1 MTPNIQP
8 MDTPKT
14 RAEFEHRFHHLREAL
29 KNGKLHIP
37 PSMGES
43 LLRLSLLRLRLLPNG
58 RLDFLSV
65 DESARLQANM
75 MLQFASLKDSLQDRE
90 EQDLPSGK

>member
-1 MTPNIQP
+1 MIPNIQP

-14 RAEFEHRFHHLREAL
+14 RAEFELRFHYLREAL
-29 KNGKLHIP
+29 QNGKLRIP
-37 PSMGES
+37 RDVGES
-43 LLRLSLLRLRLLPNG
+43 FLRLKLLPNG

-75 MLQFASLKDSLQDRE
+75 MLHISSLKEELQDRE
-90 EQDLPSGK
+90 KQKSPSGK

>member
-1 MTPNIQP
+1 MIPKIQP

-14 RAEFEHRFHHLREAL
+14 RAEFEFRFHHLREAL
-29 KNGKLHIP
+29 QNGKLRIP
-37 PSMGES
+37 RDMGES
-43 LLRLSLLRLRLLPNG
+43 FIRLRKLPNG

-75 MLQFASLKDSLQDRE
+75 MYQFSSLKEELQDRE
-90 EQDLPSGK
+90 EQIKPSEK

>member
-1 MTPNIQP
+1 MIPKIQQ

-14 RAEFEHRFHHLREAL
+14 RAEFELRFHHLRETL
-29 KNGKLHIP
+29 KNGKLSIP
-37 PSMGES
+37 REMGES
-43 LLRLSLLRLRLLPNG
+43 FLRLKNLPNG

-75 MLQFASLKDSLQDRE
+75 MLQMSSWTEELQE
-90 EQDLPSGK
+90 EGQAPPS